1 MQPKNYVFF
10 HLTSRNK
17 PRRQCYAMLTR
28 ELCRKYFHATDFDGL
43 LEKKKNYR
51 VVVVA
56 GGGRS
61 RMAYVSLLLNGNL
74 ELGFQA

>member
-28 ELCRKYFHATDFDGL
+28 ELCREYFHATDFDGL
-43 LEKKKNYR
+43 LEKKKR
-51 VVVVA
+51 TI
-56 GGGRS
+56 
-61 RMAYVSLLLNGNL
+61 
-74 ELGFQA
+74 E